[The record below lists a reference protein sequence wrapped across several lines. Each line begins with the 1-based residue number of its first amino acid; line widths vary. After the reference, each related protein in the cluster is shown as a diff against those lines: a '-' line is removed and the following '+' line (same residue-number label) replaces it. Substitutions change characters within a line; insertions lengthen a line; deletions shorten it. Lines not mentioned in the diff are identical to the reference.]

1 MFARL
6 SLSRSLAALLGATIF
21 AAACSDSPLS
31 PRPGVGGLLLSQGSG
46 SGGTGSGGGSGSNSG
61 GGSGS
66 GGGGGGGGGGTTF
79 IPLPP
84 PAVSVA
90 GTWSTTVIGGVP
102 AGVPRTITLTLAQ
115 DLNGHLSGSITNRQ
129 IDGTVEPVL
138 GTVSG
143 NSVTVTIG
151 NPCGSCT
158 LEAIFT
164 GTSADGLTMS
174 GNLLV
179 LQFTPVVFAR
189 Q

>member
-1 MFARL
+1 MFARHA
-6 SLSRSLAALLGATIF
+6 LSRSLAAAIGITIIL
-21 AAACSDSPLS
+21 AACSDSPVS
-31 PRPGVGGLLLSQGSG
+31 PKPSLGSPLLSQGSG
-46 SGGTGSGGGSGSNSG
+46 SGGSGGGSGSGTNSG

-66 GGGGGGGGGGTTF
+66 GGGGGGGGGATTF

-84 PAVSVA
+84 PLVSVA
-90 GTWSTTVIGGVP
+90 GSWSTTVIGGVP
-102 AGVPRTITLTLAQ
+102 AGVPRAITMTLTQ
-115 DLNGHLSGSITNRQ
+115 DLSGRLSGSISNRQ

-143 NSVTVTIG
+143 NSVAITIG

-158 LEAIFT
+158 LETIFS
-164 GTSADGLTMS
+164 GTSADGLSLS

-179 LQFTPVVFAR
+179 LQFTPVNFAR

>member
-1 MFARL
+1 MFARRT
-6 SLSRSLAALLGATIF
+6 LSRSLAAAIGITIF
-21 AAACSDSPLS
+21 IAACSDSPLS
-31 PRPGVGGLLLSQGSG
+31 PRPEVGSPLLSQGSG
-46 SGGTGSGGGSGSNSG
+46 SGGSGGGNGSGTNSGGGG

-66 GGGGGGGGGGTTF
+66 GGGGGAGTTF

-84 PAVSVA
+84 PSVSVA
-90 GTWSTTVIGGVP
+90 GSWSTTVIGGVP
-102 AGVPRTITLTLAQ
+102 AGVPRTIALTLTQ
-115 DLNGHLSGSITNRQ
+115 DLSGHLSGSISNRQ

-143 NSVTVTIG
+143 NSVTITIG

-164 GTSADGLTMS
+164 GSSADGLSLS
-174 GNLLV
+174 GDLLV
-179 LQFTPVVFAR
+179 LQFTPVTFVR